1 MEKNKDI
8 LNTSV
13 EQVLERDLGLKPPK
27 PVLECAYDDF
37 LEYFRRVP
45 TAQLTR
51 YRDELEMLLPVEG
64 FAAVSRWL
72 EIVDDPS
79 KMDKLYQGRLK
90 AGQRESIMDLA
101 IGDDDEA
108 FYEALIRETVAKLD
122 ESNNSAQEVARMT
135 QNLNIFRQELRDIR
149 ARKPKKGTVLEKV
162 LEQASKPPKEPRNAK
177 KKVKTTKKKTTT
189 KKASKK

>member
-1 MEKNKDI
+1 MTDESKAEPT
-8 LNTSV
+8 LT
-13 EQVLERDLGLKPPK
+13 ERVVDALGIEPLGN
-27 PVLECAYDDF
+27 LADYHYDDW
-37 LEYFRRVP
+37 LDYFRMVP
-45 TAQLTR
+45 AR
-51 YRDELEMLLPVEG
+51 KLLKASALLQEFLPLEG
-64 FAAVSRWL
+64 FAAASRWL
-72 EIVDDPS
+72 EIIKNPS

-135 QNLNIFRQELRDIR
+135 QNLNIFRQELREIR
-149 ARKPKKGTVLEKV
+149 ARTPKKGTVLEKV
-162 LEQASKPPKEPRNAK
+162 LEQASKPPKAPRNAK
-177 KKVKTTKKKTTT
+177 KGAKTAKKKTTT

>member
-1 MEKNKDI
+1 MTEEKKA
-8 LNTSV
+8 LK
-13 EQVLERDLGLKPPK
+13 EQLEGAFGVGTINDPAGFD
-27 PVLECAYDDF
+27 YDAW

-45 TAQLTR
+45 AGKLLHSQGFLQ
-51 YRDELEMLLPVEG
+51 ELLPVEG
-64 FAAVSRWL
+64 FAAASRWI
-72 EIVDDPS
+72 EIISYPT
-79 KMDKLYQGRLK
+79 KMDKLYQGRLR

-135 QNLNIFRQELRDIR
+135 QNLNIFRQELREIR

-162 LEQASKPPKEPRNAK
+162 LEQASKPPKAPRNAK
-177 KKVKTTKKKTTT
+177 KGAKTAKKKTTT

>member
-1 MEKNKDI
+1 MANDDI
-8 LNTSV
+8 LSTSV
-13 EQVLERDLGLKPPK
+13 EGVLEKDLGLKPPK
-27 PVLECAYDDF
+27 PVVECTYDDF

-90 AGQRESIMDLA
+90 AEARDSIMDLA
-101 IGDDDEA
+101 VGDDDVA

-122 ESNNSAQEVARMT
+122 ESRNSAQEVARLT
-135 QNLNIFRQELRDIR
+135 QNLNIFRAALRD
-149 ARKPKKGTVLEKV
+149 ARSRSPKKGSVLEKV
-162 LEQASKPPKEPRNAK
+162 LLASAEPPKPRRKPAK
-177 KKVKTTKKKTTT
+177 KKTTKKAAKG
-189 KKASKK
+189 KK